1 MLSSSCFKRTRRHPK
16 TTGTKN
22 SRVVLFIHT
31 SVSLGAANV
40 LTGPLIRITTL
51 VTVNTNRPLDSSS
64 PPTSI
69 NQIII
74 NAIVTICSNPGLSI
88 PALHWQLL
96 RNWGRGHRIAW
107 RCGNRIAVYIT
118 IPAEGD
124 WRVAER
130 AAWHGA
136 GQREQ
141 AGSMCEEGYTRCPTS
156 KSLRIEEFAEA
167 IDILFPRKRSQTSKK
182 IIQPV
187 SVSQSPSNNKKR

>member
-1 MLSSSCFKRTRRHPK
+1 MPSSSCFKRTRRHPK
-16 TTGTKN
+16 TTGAKN
-22 SRVVLFIHT
+22 GRVVLFTTVFIHT
-31 SVSLGAANV
+31 SVSLGAADV

-51 VTVNTNRPLDSSS
+51 ATVNTNRPLDSSS

-74 NAIVTICSNPGLSI
+74 NANVTICSNPGLSI
-88 PALHWQLL
+88 YWQLL
-96 RNWGRGHRIAW
+96 RNWGRGHGIAW
-107 RCGNRIAVYIT
+107 RCGNRIAVYIA

-130 AAWHGA
+130 AAWHGT

-167 IDILFPRKRSQTSKK
+167 IDILFPRKCSQTAKK
-182 IIQPV
+182 NHPIGLSQPIT
-187 SVSQSPSNNKKR
+187 KY